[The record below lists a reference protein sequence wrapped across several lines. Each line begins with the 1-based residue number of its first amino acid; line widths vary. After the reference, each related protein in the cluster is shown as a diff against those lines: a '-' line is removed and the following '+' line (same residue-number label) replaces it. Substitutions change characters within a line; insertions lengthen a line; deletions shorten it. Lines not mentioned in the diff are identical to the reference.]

1 MRLIKKPGEMVQACP
16 GTMPPNMPVGTLV
29 RGAGGAWMQRTKRR
43 TAGKKWKPI
52 EKQYLPKELLL
63 ELVLM
68 GEQP

>member
-1 MRLIKKPGEMVQACP
+1 
-16 GTMPPNMPVGTLV
+16 
-29 RGAGGAWMQRTKRR
+29 MQRTKRR